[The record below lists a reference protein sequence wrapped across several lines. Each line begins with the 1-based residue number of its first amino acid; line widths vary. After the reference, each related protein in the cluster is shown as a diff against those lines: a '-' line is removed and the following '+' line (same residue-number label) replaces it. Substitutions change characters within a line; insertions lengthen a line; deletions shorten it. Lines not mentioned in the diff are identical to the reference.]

1 MLTDS
6 HELSQTYRNIPDEE
20 IAALHAQV
28 GQLTEQAQIALAAEI
43 ERRGLSAEQLE
54 KIHSSEVHGEAN
66 FDRREKWRRK
76 SLVSYLL
83 FRNDPKSTILMVI
96 AFLLAV
102 LISELVRKHH

>member
-6 HELSQTYRNIPDEE
+6 QELAQTYRNIPDGE
-20 IAALHAQV
+20 IAALHAQAA
-28 GQLTEQAQIALAAEI
+28 QLTEQARIALAAEI
-43 ERRGLSAEQLE
+43 GRRGLSAQQLE
-54 KIHSSEVHGEAN
+54 KIHSSEVRGEAN

-96 AFLLAV
+96 AFVLAI
-102 LISELVRKHH
+102 LIAELVRKHH